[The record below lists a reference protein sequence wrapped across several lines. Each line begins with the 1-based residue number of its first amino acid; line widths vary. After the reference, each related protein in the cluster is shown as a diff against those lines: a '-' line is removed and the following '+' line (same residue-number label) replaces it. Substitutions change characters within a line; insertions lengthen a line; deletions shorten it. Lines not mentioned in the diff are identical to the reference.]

1 MQDST
6 TQPADQAEQRDP
18 GHLASVPEHLT
29 HDAAMSDPKHQTHD
43 AAKSAERTTVMI
55 RTGAKGRLPVYATV
69 GSAGCD
75 LYAATTITLF
85 PGETKLLPLDLV
97 MALEP
102 GVEAQIRPRSGL
114 SLKTD
119 LRVPNAPGT
128 IDSDYRS
135 EVGIILQNTFSQAD
149 LPVHLAGNPDL
160 ADRFSRTAKRTTLA
174 DYQKN
179 TRISVYVLD
188 QFPELGAQIIY
199 LDAKGNPWGTITIE
213 PGERIAQMVFSRHLQ
228 ADFIEHPNPSAVG
241 MDRGGGFGSTGTK

>member
-1 MQDST
+1 MQDRIAQST
-6 TQPADQAEQRDP
+6 DQTEQRDP
-18 GHLASVPEHLT
+18 GPLASIQDQLT
-29 HDAAMSDPKHQTHD
+29 HDP
-43 AAKSAERTTVMI
+43 AKSAERTTVMI
-55 RTGAKGRLPVYATV
+55 RTGEKGRLPVYATV

-128 IDSDYRS
+128 IDSDYRA

-160 ADRFSRTAKRTTLA
+160 ADRFSRTSKQTTLA
-174 DYQKN
+174 AFQKN
-179 TRISVYVLD
+179 AKTSSSLLD
-188 QFPELGAQIIY
+188 QFPELGAQVIY
-199 LDAKGNPWGTITIE
+199 LDEQGNPWGTITIE

-228 ADFIEHPNPSAVG
+228 ADFIEHPDPATVG